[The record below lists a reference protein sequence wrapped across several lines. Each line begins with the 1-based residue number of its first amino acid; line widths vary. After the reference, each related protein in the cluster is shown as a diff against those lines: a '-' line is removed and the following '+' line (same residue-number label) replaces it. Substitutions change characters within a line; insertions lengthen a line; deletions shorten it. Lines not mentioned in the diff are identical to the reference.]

1 MFLNYIIYKLFRDN
15 GIIRTLEQPVYLTKV
30 ANQNIHCLDRDGKPR
45 DMTVD
50 PTEYHFKLALV
61 NKKYD
66 EVLHIIQTSN
76 LVGQSIISYLQKK
89 GYADVI
95 N

>member
-1 MFLNYIIYKLFRDN
+1 
-15 GIIRTLEQPVYLTKV
+15 
-30 ANQNIHCLDRDGKPR
+30 
-45 DMTVD
+45 MTVD

-66 EVLHIIQTSN
+66 EVLRIIQTSN

-89 GYADVI
+89 GYANVI
-95 N
+95 IK